1 MVTLSD
7 ALATSRDRA
16 TEFTRS
22 LFAEDPWTAEQVVE
36 LINLQ
41 RNATI
46 ASVNASGQPHAA
58 VVIAGSVRDGIYF
71 TVHPSSVLA
80 RNLAANSRIGL
91 SVCDPRHA
99 VMAQG
104 RAEAVGLAA
113 DLGPL
118 VAELA
123 EASTAGRFTPD
134 GWDGSIY
141 TVAIARIFAS

>member
-22 LFAEDPWTAEQVVE
+22 LFAEEQWTADQVVE
-36 LINLQ
+36 LVNRQ

-46 ASVNASGQPHAA
+46 ASVNTAGQPHAA
-58 VVIAGSVRDGIYF
+58 VVIAGSVREAIYF

-80 RNLAANSRIGL
+80 RNLAANPRIGL

-99 VMAQG
+99 VMVQG

-118 VAELA
+118 LDELA
-123 EASTAGRFTPD
+123 AASSAGTFTPD
-134 GWDGSIY
+134 GWDGWLY
-141 TVAIARIFAS
+141 TVAIARIFAN